1 MKPDAIDL
9 NQARRIAI
17 NAQGFEA
24 SAKGRNSSWKRLQL
38 GLSKTQLLQIDS
50 VNAVC
55 RSHYLPLFSRTGLYQ
70 QAVLDKFTL
79 EKSNRAVFE
88 YWGHEASLMPLELHP
103 LFRWRMTYAEQ
114 GKGLYKML
122 ASFADENQAYLDE
135 IYQRVKS
142 AGPTTAGELE
152 EERKAAGW
160 WQWSKSK
167 MALEFLFCTGRI
179 TTSHRHNF
187 QRFYDITE
195 RVIPHDILNMKTPTP
210 MDAHKALLLRAA
222 EAHGVATEKDL
233 RDYFRLGAKECK
245 TAVQELVEDKALMP
259 VDVQSWTHQAF
270 IPQGLVPGK
279 QIRSSAVLSPF
290 DPLLWFR
297 DRGERLF
304 DFHYRLEIYTPA
316 KKRKFGYYVLPVLH
330 NEKIVG
336 RIDVKA
342 SRKTETLLL
351 HAVFAES
358 EAQKQSLI
366 KALLNQLPMLMTFL
380 GLQTITIN
388 GSTPW
393 NPLND
398 TEATIVDHLRTVI
411 QVKNR

>member
-1 MKPDAIDL
+1 MKPDAINL

-17 NAQGFEA
+17 NAQGFEGT
-24 SAKGRNSSWKRLQL
+24 AKNSNSSWKRLQR
-38 GLSKTQLLQIDS
+38 GLDKTQLLQIDS

-70 QAVLDKFTL
+70 QSVLDKYTL
-79 EKSNRAVFE
+79 EKTNREVFE
-88 YWGHEASLMPLELHP
+88 YWGHEASLMPLDLHP
-103 LFRWRMTYAEQ
+103 LFRWRMKYAEQ
-114 GKGLYKML
+114 GKGVYKML
-122 ASFADENQAYLDE
+122 AAFADENRTYLDE

-142 AGPTTAGELE
+142 SGPTTAGELE
-152 EERKAAGW
+152 EERKPAGW

-187 QRFYDITE
+187 QRYYDITE
-195 RVIPHDILNMKTPTP
+195 RVIPNDILNMNTPTLI
-210 MDAHKALLLRAA
+210 DAHKQLLLRAA
-222 EAHGVATEKDL
+222 KAHGVATEKDL

-245 TAVQELVEDKALMP
+245 IALQELVEDKALIP

-270 IPQGLVPGK
+270 IPKGLAPGK

-297 DRGERLF
+297 ERGERLF

-330 NEKIVG
+330 NEKMVG

-342 SRKTETLLL
+342 DRKTGTLLV

-358 EAQKQSLI
+358 DEHTPALI
-366 KALLNQLPMLMTFL
+366 KALLNQLPLLMTFL
-380 GLQTITIN
+380 GLQTIAIS

-393 NPLND
+393 YPMND
-398 TEATIVDHLRTVI
+398 EEMTIVDHLRAAI
-411 QVKNR
+411 QVAKR